1 MKFYLKFEN
10 YYKFGLHIFLY
21 LISTFYYV
29 LIFHVIQDTL
39 FTFILLEG

>member
-1 MKFYLKFEN
+1 MKFYLE
-10 YYKFGLHIFLY
+10 FLRTTIILTTHFY
-21 LISTFYYV
+21 LLISTFYYV